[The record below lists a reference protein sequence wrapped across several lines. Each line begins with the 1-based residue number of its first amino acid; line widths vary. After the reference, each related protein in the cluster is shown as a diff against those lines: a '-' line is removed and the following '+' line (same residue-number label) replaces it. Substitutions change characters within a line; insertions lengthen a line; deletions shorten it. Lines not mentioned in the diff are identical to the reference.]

1 MNEQI
6 YDRLR
11 LGLNVRRLRHGMRL
25 TQVELAAKV
34 GCGTRTISDIER
46 GKQNIS
52 VEMLFA
58 LCRELG
64 CPVRELLLGVE

>member
-25 TQVELAAKV
+25 TQAELAAKV

-58 LCRELG
+58 LCRGLG
-64 CPVRELLLGVE
+64 CPVSELLLGVE